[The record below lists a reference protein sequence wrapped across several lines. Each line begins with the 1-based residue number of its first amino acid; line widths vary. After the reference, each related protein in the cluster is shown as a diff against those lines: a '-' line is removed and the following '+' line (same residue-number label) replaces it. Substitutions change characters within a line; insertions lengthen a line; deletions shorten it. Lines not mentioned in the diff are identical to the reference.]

1 MHPTRQALL
10 CAFALAAA
18 GCGDTQGAAAGN
30 APEAAVRTP
39 PRDSLLSPV
48 VPPDATLTASTLDSL
63 QHQFDVYSW
72 QTFVALNWPV
82 GADGQAD
89 SAQTIGADGDNATVW
104 ETYKESYEV
113 FLDDGAAPSPWGA
126 PRTYP
131 ASCQGVAPPGT
142 PVFRMVTKAP
152 RDVLDAM
159 EEPFTTGPLI
169 DQDSN
174 YVRYAIHLNR
184 DAFEFIVQDTLYTT
198 QGQANADSVRFPEGN
213 DSTGVTG
220 AIVIKSAWKVL
231 GPNDRP
237 ERFHKSRV
245 LVYTDSSSVPLI
257 PQSCV
262 LRTMGLVGF
271 HVAHKTQSA
280 PQWLWSTFEQVDN
293 VRVPEGSGL
302 RASFN
307 DPACTGCPV
316 NQPLTPPWN
325 PDVKAAPSQITRVI
339 PIDSATMALNAE
351 WQGRLRGVSEQSVWQ
366 FYELVSTQWPTN
378 PGASLSG
385 PTPMGNPAPQ
395 FLANTTL
402 ETYIQGRVPNVSSS
416 CIGCHNN
423 ATTTTGVFSDFSY
436 LLERAQSV
444 VAASRQ
450 GGN

>member
-1 MHPTRQALL
+1 MHGALL
-10 CAFALAAA
+10 CALALA
-18 GCGDTQGAAAGN
+18 GCGDGQGQGARGTLADTTSTA
-30 APEAAVRTP
+30 

-48 VPPDATLTASTLDSL
+48 VPHDAQITPPFVLDSM
-63 QHQFDVYSW
+63 QHEFDMYSW
-72 QTFVALNWPV
+72 RSFVALNWPV
-82 GADGQAD
+82 GAGGEAD
-89 SAQTIGADGDNATVW
+89 TTLTIGASGDHPTVW

-113 FLDDGAAPSPWGA
+113 FLPNGAAPSPWGA
-126 PRTYP
+126 PRAYP
-131 ASCQGVAPPGT
+131 AACQGVGAAGT
-142 PVFRMVTKAP
+142 PVFRMITKAP
-152 RDVLDAM
+152 QDVLDEM
-159 EEPFTTGPLI
+159 EEPFQTGPLV

-174 YVRYAIHLNR
+174 YARYAIHLNR
-184 DAFEFIVQDTLYTT
+184 DAFEFIVQDTLYNQ
-198 QGQANADSVRFPEGN
+198 QGQAEADSIRFPEGDN
-213 DSTGVTG
+213 NTAVTG

-245 LVYTDSSSVPLI
+245 LVYTDSSSDPVV

-262 LRTMGLVGF
+262 LQTVGLVGF
-271 HVAHKTQSA
+271 HIAHKTAGA

-293 VRVPEGSGL
+293 VQVPAGSGL

-307 DPACTGCPV
+307 NPACTTCPV
-316 NQPLTPPWN
+316 NQPLPPPWN
-325 PDVKAAPSQITRVI
+325 PNVKSTPSQITRVT
-339 PIDSATMALNAE
+339 PIDSATRALNAQ
-351 WQGRLRGVSEQSVWQ
+351 WQARLRAVSDSSVWQ

-378 PGASLSG
+378 PDASLSG

-402 ETYIQGRVPNVSSS
+402 ETFVQGQVPNVSSS

-423 ATTTTGVFSDFSY
+423 ATTTSGVFSDFSY